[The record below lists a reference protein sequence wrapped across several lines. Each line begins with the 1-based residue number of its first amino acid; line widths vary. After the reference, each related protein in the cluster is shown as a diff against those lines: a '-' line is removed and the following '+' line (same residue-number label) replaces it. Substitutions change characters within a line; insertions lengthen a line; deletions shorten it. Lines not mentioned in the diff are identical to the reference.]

1 MLRHEH
7 LFPSPTMR
15 LTYER
20 HVATSRGVRAID
32 QSRES
37 RAESRAERI
46 RLLSMVDVFEP
57 LTAHQ
62 TDLLANRTQERAFGR
77 GETVYAPG
85 DASEV
90 VYL

>member
-1 MLRHEH
+1 
-7 LFPSPTMR
+7 
-15 LTYER
+15 
-20 HVATSRGVRAID
+20 
-32 QSRES
+32 
-37 RAESRAERI
+37 
-46 RLLSMVDVFEP
+46 MVDVFEP